1 MRFKS
6 QISRDEQR
14 ESYLVT
20 FPTDLDAERVMAW
33 LRSVTGTL
41 PKRKSSWMSVET
53 MVFETWATPSGIT
66 HRLMIPSAAA
76 EYIAAQLR
84 THGRGITVTKDDA
97 RPSVEWTAGV
107 EVGMSHPARQLRI
120 VKHSDISAS
129 LLGSVQA
136 LQGDETVMVQWVTTP
151 APYERP
157 PSKEDHPT
165 STEFRYASAITG
177 SNEAGSDELQDR
189 RQKLSEQNM
198 LAIGRVVARA
208 STPQRSA
215 ELILRV
221 ESALAAT
228 SSAGNY
234 FKTRG
239 GKSSIGTDANNA
251 ASLLSFRFPAQL
263 TLTELAA
270 VIAWPIGQ
278 PFVAGLPQG
287 TTRHV
292 YATED
297 IPSEGRVLGDSNYPG
312 HERAVALSY
321 DYAVQHLYIGGK
333 TGTGKTLMM
342 ANCFAQDVAAGHG
355 AIVIDASNS
364 QSNETMFN
372 RALNLIPTDR
382 IDDVI
387 VMDIQAD
394 RLTPVGFNILEQGN
408 PRVVASQVMELI
420 AHLYSD
426 TNGVW
431 TKQLLYYGLYTLA
444 EKEGMTLVDL
454 IPLINPKTRQE
465 IAWADEIVRS
475 VRDRDLRDFWQ
486 RWSNFNASE
495 RDRYTQPLLNRIWQ
509 LVSRP
514 EARDIIG
521 QSNSSFKVEDV
532 LAQNKILLV
541 NLAGLPSDTA
551 SILGT
556 LLVNAIWTSAQSMK
570 VEKANFLYLDE
581 FQVMTKLPL
590 GLDDMLNRARKH
602 GLGVVMGTQYLEDVP
617 LELKNAVINNAR
629 SRVIFQTS
637 AKEARIW
644 SAEFGRSLDE
654 NDFMRIR
661 QYEAVGQI
669 LTSSGLTAPVTL
681 KARPPRTSTG
691 QAAEIRRRSR
701 DTHGRPIAQVVDE
714 QDLRR
719 VPDEPSTGKRP
730 SIGIREWKRND

>member
-6 QISRDEQR
+6 QIIRDQHR

-20 FPTDLDAERVMAW
+20 FPTDLDSDRVLAW

-41 PKRKSSWMSVET
+41 PKRKTSRMTVET
-53 MVFETWATPSGIT
+53 MVFETWATPAGIT
-66 HRLMIPSAAA
+66 HRLMIPSSAA

-84 THGRGITVTKDDA
+84 THGRGITVTKDED
-97 RPSVEWTAGV
+97 RPAIEWNAGV
-107 EVGMSHPARQLRI
+107 EIGMSNPARSLRI
-120 VKHSDISAS
+120 VKHSDIAAS
-129 LLGSVQA
+129 LLGSIQA
-136 LQGDETVMVQWVTTP
+136 LQADEAVMIQWVTTP
-151 APYERP
+151 APFERP
-157 PSKEDHPT
+157 PSKEFNSQ
-165 STEFRYASAITG
+165 STEFHYRSVLTG
-177 SNEAGSDELQDR
+177 PSEAGNDELQDR

-198 LAIGRVVARA
+198 LAIGRVVAKA
-208 STPQRSA
+208 STSNRAA
-215 ELILRV
+215 ELVLRV
-221 ESALAAT
+221 ESALSAT
-228 SSAGNY
+228 NSAGNY
-234 FKTRG
+234 FKSRG
-239 GKSSIGTDANNA
+239 GKASIGTDANEA

-292 YATED
+292 YATDD

-321 DYAVQHLYIGGK
+321 DYAIQHMYIGGK

-342 ANCFAQDVAAGHG
+342 ANAFAQDVAAGYG

-372 RALNLIPTDR
+372 RALNYIPADR
-382 IDDVI
+382 VDDVI
-387 VMDIQAD
+387 VMDIQND
-394 RLTPVGFNILEQGN
+394 RMTPVGFNILEQGN
-408 PRVVASQVMELI
+408 PRVVASQVMELV

-444 EKEGMTLVDL
+444 EREGMTLVDL
-454 IPLINPKTRQE
+454 IPLINPKTHE
-465 IAWADEIVRS
+465 EVTWSDELIRS
-475 VRDRDLRDFWQ
+475 VKDRDLRDFWQ
-486 RWSNFNASE
+486 RWANFSATE

-521 QSNSSFKVEDV
+521 QSKSSFKVDDV
-532 LAQNKILLV
+532 LANNKILLV

-556 LLVNAIWTSAQSMK
+556 LLVNAIWTSAQTMNP
-570 VEKANFLYLDE
+570 EKPNFLYLDE

-617 LELKNAVINNAR
+617 SELKNAVINNAR

-637 AKEARIW
+637 AQEARIW
-644 SAEFGRSLDE
+644 KNEFGKSLDD

-661 QYEAVGQI
+661 QYEAVAQI
-669 LTSSGLTAPVTL
+669 LTSTGITAPVTL
-681 KARPPRTSTG
+681 KARPPR
-691 QAAEIRRRSR
+691 
-701 DTHGRPIAQVVDE
+701 
-714 QDLRR
+714 
-719 VPDEPSTGKRP
+719 PSTGMAGKVREASRKANGRPLSEIETERDTRRVAENKPSSKRP
-730 SIGIREWKRND
+730 PIGIKEW